1 MEEGQTADDATLI
14 DASDLTIQIW
24 AAWAEVCPVKMHGV
38 KIHLAETC
46 RAEMH
51 RAEMHRVE
59 ICRMETPDNKEEL
72 LEKEKT
78 VVYYNAMRK
87 STEREYE
94 YGFRA
99 MLQGTGGRLCRGHA
113 QTPEGRAG
121 TPFFD
126 KILRKR

>member
-1 MEEGQTADDATLI
+1 MDEGQTADDATLI
-14 DASDLTIQIW
+14 DASDLTISDMDSMGGGS
-24 AAWAEVCPVKMHGV
+24 PVE
-38 KIHLAETC
+38 IHL
-46 RAEMH
+46 
-51 RAEMHRVE
+51 VE

>member
-1 MEEGQTADDATLI
+1 ME
-14 DASDLTIQIW
+14 
-24 AAWAEVCPVKMHGV
+24 
-38 KIHLAETC
+38 IHLAETC
-46 RAEMH
+46 

-99 MLQGTGGRLCRGHA
+99 
-113 QTPEGRAG
+113 G